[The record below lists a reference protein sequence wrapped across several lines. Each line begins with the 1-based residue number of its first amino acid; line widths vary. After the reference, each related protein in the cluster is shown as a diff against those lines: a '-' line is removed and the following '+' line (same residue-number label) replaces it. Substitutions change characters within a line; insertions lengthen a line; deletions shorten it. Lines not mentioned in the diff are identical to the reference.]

1 MIIRKDILILGKG
14 PTQGLGGH
22 SLTAEKMYSMNYTAT
37 GRRFCL
43 SLDYNGANSYL
54 FVNGVEIIE
63 FKAKVS
69 EVIPNVLCLWNA
81 SKDFSASNMRKAGLY
96 GTVYDF
102 SADYGDISIDDLLSI
117 PKYLIKKH
125 NIVWNVWICE
135 ASIYF
140 SNDVFSSNLPSVNS
154 LSATPLSTTHL

>member
-1 MIIRKDILILGKG
+1 
-14 PTQGLGGH
+14 
-22 SLTAEKMYSMNYTAT
+22 MNYTAT

-69 EVIPNVLCLWNA
+69 EVIPNVLCLWNV
-81 SKDFSASNMRKAGLY
+81 SKDFSASNMRKTGLY

-102 SADYGDISIDDLLSI
+102 SADYSDISIDDLLSI